1 MLNEPTL
8 DKLKHLGLYAMA
20 TARGVESLTGINEA
34 LGICRRG

>member
-20 TARGVESLTGINEA
+20 TAWEA
-34 LGICRRG
+34 QQERPFAGPDRLR